1 MIKSLNTMTIENLE
15 AQVMALPRDAQVILL
30 SRLLKHLGQSR
41 ENDAEVVSSWSEEA
55 QRRDREMDSGE
66 VTGIPAEQV
75 FDKTRGKELYENVI
89 RAQVETP
96 ENIGKIIS
104 INVETGEYEIG
115 EDLVVTSG
123 KLQAKQANAIIWAE
137 RIGFNAVYAV
147 GGTLVRTAE

>member
-1 MIKSLNTMTIENLE
+1 MTIENIE
-15 AQVMALPRDAQVILL
+15 AEVMALPKDSQAALL
-30 SRLLKHLGQSR
+30 SRLLKHLGESSEIDPQV
-41 ENDAEVVSSWSEEA
+41 ASSWSEQA
-55 QRRDREMDSGE
+55 QRRDREMDGGE

-75 FDKTRGKELYENVI
+75 FEKRGKELYENVI

-115 EDLVVTSG
+115 EDLVVTSS
-123 KLQAKQANAIIWAE
+123 KLKAKQPNAIIWGE
-137 RIGFNAVYAV
+137 RIGFDAVYAV

>member
-1 MIKSLNTMTIENLE
+1 MTIENLE
-15 AQVMALPRDAQVILL
+15 AEVMALPRDSQAILL
-30 SRLLKHLGQSR
+30 SRLLKHLGQSS
-41 ENDAEVVSSWSEEA
+41 EIDPEVASIWTEEA
-55 QRRDREMDSGE
+55 QRRDREMDGDR

-75 FDKTRGKELYENVI
+75 FDKRGKELYEKVI

-115 EDLVVTSG
+115 EDLVVTSS

-137 RIGFNAVYAV
+137 RIGFDAVYAV
-147 GGTLVRTAE
+147 GGTLVRTA

>member
-30 SRLLKHLGQSR
+30 SRLLKHLRQSR
-41 ENDAEVVSSWSEEA
+41 ENDAEVVSSWSDGS

-96 ENIGKIIS
+96 ENIGKIVS

-115 EDLVVTSG
+115 EDLVVTSR

>member
-1 MIKSLNTMTIENLE
+1 MTLENLE
-15 AQVMALPRDAQVILL
+15 AEVLALPQDSQAILL

-41 ENDAEVVSSWSEEA
+41 EIDPEVTTIWSEEA
-55 QRRDREMDSGE
+55 ERRDREMDSGE
-66 VTGIPAEQV
+66 VTGIPAQQV
-75 FDKTRGKELYENVI
+75 FEKIRGKELYEKVI

-96 ENIGKIIS
+96 ENIGKIVS

-115 EDLVVTSG
+115 EDLVVTSR

-137 RIGFNAVYAV
+137 RIGFDAVYAV

>member
-1 MIKSLNTMTIENLE
+1 
-15 AQVMALPRDAQVILL
+15 
-30 SRLLKHLGQSR
+30 
-41 ENDAEVVSSWSEEA
+41 
-55 QRRDREMDSGE
+55 MDSGE